1 MKIAILFDGASA
13 LAPNPDL
20 LILQTVEGIE
30 AALISAGN
38 DVTRLPVQPD
48 ARWIERVRKGRF
60 DLVFNMCEG
69 IDGVSA
75 LEPPVIA
82 LLELMGIPYT
92 GSSSYTTSLTLRK
105 HVVNALLDSAGLP
118 VPRFT
123 TIRRGDPVRSIGFPA
138 ICKPSAEDGS
148 IGIAQNSVV
157 RTRRALAERL
167 ESMLTGWDE
176 VLVQRYIEGR
186 EVNVGI
192 VGDTVLPISEIDFAG
207 MPKGL
212 WHIVSYRSKWDTG
225 SDEDL
230 GAAPRCPA
238 RLKPALV
245 QEIRR
250 ISMAAWRLVG
260 GYGYGRVDVR
270 IDPQGRPWILEVN
283 ANPDIAPDAGLAGM
297 AEVAGMSY
305 TNLILTVCQL
315 GLRRRA
321 PVEAADEKWAV
332 AYQLSGMKEAGVA
345 ARERELYGN
354 VG

>member
-1 MKIAILFDGASA
+1 VKIAILFDGASA
-13 LAPNPDL
+13 LAANPDL

-30 AALISAGN
+30 AALTPAGH
-38 DVTRLPVQPD
+38 DVIRLPVHPD
-48 ARWIERVRKGRF
+48 GQWIERVRKGRF

-75 LEPPVIA
+75 LEPSVIA

-105 HVVNALLDSAGLP
+105 HVVNAVLESAGLP
-118 VPRFT
+118 VPHFT
-123 TIRRGDPVRSIGFPA
+123 TIRRGEKPRAVGFPA
-138 ICKPSAEDGS
+138 ICKPAAEDGS
-148 IGIAQNSVV
+148 VGIAQNSVV
-157 RTRRALAERL
+157 RTRRALADRL

-176 VLVQRYIEGR
+176 VLVQRYVQGR

-192 VGDTVLPISEIDFAG
+192 LGDTVLPISEIDFGG

-225 SDEDL
+225 SVEDL

-238 RLKPALV
+238 RLKPALAA
-245 QEIRR
+245 EIRR

-270 IDPQGRPWILEVN
+270 IDAEGRPWILEVN

-297 AEVAGMSY
+297 AEVAGLSY
-305 TNLILTVCQL
+305 ANLILAICQL

-321 PVEAADEKWAV
+321 AVESADEKWAV
-332 AYQLSGMKEAGVA
+332 AYRLSGMKDAGMA
-345 ARERELYGN
+345 IPDRNLFDN